1 MGTPCQVESFCWRTC
16 SMPHLAG
23 AAGHSKAAVVAVA
36 PLDLVDEVVDAVAG
50 KVRKNRVQVEDGGD
64 VCAACTAASD

>member
-1 MGTPCQVESFCWRTC
+1 
-16 SMPHLAG
+16 MPHLAG